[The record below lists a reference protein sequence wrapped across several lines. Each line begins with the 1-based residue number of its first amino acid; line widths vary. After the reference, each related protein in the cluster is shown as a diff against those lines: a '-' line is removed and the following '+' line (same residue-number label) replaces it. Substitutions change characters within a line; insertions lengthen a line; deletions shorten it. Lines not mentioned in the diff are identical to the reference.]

1 MNELKK
7 ILMVFGTR
15 PEAIKMA
22 PLFHELNKHK
32 SNFKVSVC
40 VTGQHKEMLDQ
51 VLSTFQIIPDFDLNL
66 MKDGQDLF
74 DLSSSTLLAMRDVI
88 KKENP
93 QLILVHGDTT
103 TSNIAATSS
112 FYLDIPIGHVEA
124 GLRTCD
130 LKSPFP
136 EEFNRQLI
144 SMIADFHFA
153 PTEKSRTNLEK
164 EGVKANSIFV
174 TGNTVI
180 DALFWILNKI
190 SNDKKLE
197 QDITNN
203 INKYLNF
210 DWLND
215 NFILITGHRRES
227 FGEGFENI
235 CKAIKELSEKY
246 KNIKFVYPVHLN
258 PNVQRPVKKILSNLE
273 NVYLIDPLE
282 YESFVY
288 LMKASYLILTD
299 SGGIQ
304 EEAPSLGKPVIVM
317 RNSTERPE
325 AVEAGTVKLAGNKKE
340 TIVESIS
347 NLIENAEEYNKMAK
361 SYNPYGDGKSSQN
374 ISEILKR
381 IEL

>member
-1 MNELKK
+1 MC
-7 ILMVFGTR
+7 
-15 PEAIKMA
+15 
-22 PLFHELNKHK
+22 
-32 SNFKVSVC
+32 S
-40 VTGQHKEMLDQ
+40 
-51 VLSTFQIIPDFDLNL
+51 
-66 MKDGQDLF
+66 
-74 DLSSSTLLAMRDVI
+74 
-88 KKENP
+88 
-93 QLILVHGDTT
+93 
-103 TSNIAATSS
+103 
-112 FYLDIPIGHVEA
+112 
-124 GLRTCD
+124 
-130 LKSPFP
+130 
-136 EEFNRQLI
+136 
-144 SMIADFHFA
+144 
-153 PTEKSRTNLEK
+153 
-164 EGVKANSIFV
+164 
-174 TGNTVI
+174 I

-227 FGEGFENI
+227 FGKGFENI

-258 PNVQRPVKKILSNLE
+258 PNVQKPVKKILSNLE

-347 NLIENAEEYNKMAK
+347 NLIDNAEEYNKMAK